1 MSSESAVSS
10 HKSEM
15 FDGNITSLII
25 KMASPILIGLLIQTI
40 YTLTN
45 TVWISQID
53 KSDPGVLGGFGLVG
67 PILLMIF
74 ALSSGIMVGVSSL
87 TARLIGEKKEDQLSS
102 VVTSGFL
109 LATIS
114 SVVLLWFGYSSSEE
128 LVRGLGA
135 ENSYF
140 IHGHSY
146 FRTLLPV
153 IPLLMSLSIFHGVL
167 QGEGK
172 MKFVMVSMTL
182 GTISTIILN
191 YILLRQVQIGIKGA
205 ALSLLLGYGTSLLYM
220 IILFLKNVSAVSFS
234 GGFRVTFRA
243 IKEIV
248 VVGLPQSLG
257 FVIWGISIGVL
268 NKLLYNIDPHAM
280 TAFALAGK
288 VDYTVFIPASALG
301 TALVTIVG
309 QNSGRKQFQRVRD
322 SWRSAAKVTLAV
334 TFIAATITYFIVP
347 FIYPHLSDVESV
359 VNYSIGQTQLL
370 VYTYLAAGV
379 TYMARSLF
387 QGMGNAVP
395 ALIVTALRLIL
406 ITIPAAIFFTGTLN
420 MGVKGVWYSLMV
432 GAISST
438 IISSIW
444 AELVLRFKIKR
455 AEKKSNS

>member
-1 MSSESAVSS
+1 MSRESTMSSL
-10 HKSEM
+10 KLEM
-15 FDGNITSLII
+15 FDGNINSLII

-87 TARLIGEKKEDQLSS
+87 TARLIGEKKVDRLSS

-109 LATIS
+109 LAAIS
-114 SVVLLWFGYSSSEE
+114 SIVLLWFGYSSSEE
-128 LVRGLGA
+128 LVMGLGA
-135 ENSYF
+135 KDSYF
-140 IHGHSY
+140 TNGHSY

-172 MKFVMVSMTL
+172 MKYVMVSMTV

-191 YILLRQVQIGIKGA
+191 YILLRQIQIGIKGA

-220 IILFLKNVSAVSFS
+220 IILFIKGVSAVSFRDGFS
-234 GGFRVTFRA
+234 GVTFRA
-243 IKEIV
+243 VKEIV

-280 TAFALAGK
+280 TAFAIAGK

-309 QNSGRKQFQRVRD
+309 QNSGRKLFDRVRD
-322 SWRSAAKVTLAV
+322 SWRAAVKITLAV
-334 TFIAATITYFIVP
+334 TFVAATITYFIVP

-359 VNYSIGQTQLL
+359 VNYSIDQTQLL
-370 VYTYLAAGV
+370 VYTYLAVGV

-420 MGVKGVWYSLMV
+420 LGVKGVWYSLMV
-432 GAISST
+432 GAFCST
-438 IISSIW
+438 VISSIW
-444 AELVLRFKIKR
+444 AELVLRFKIKKTR
-455 AEKKSNS
+455 